1 MKKKCRIKPPSN
13 RYKNGS
19 VLRGIGAGAYGLA
32 EGIIDTVTFGLTDEL
47 TDKGFEGLQNLA
59 KTPEEERRAQ
69 EGIKGI
75 TNTAGAAGA
84 AIGASIL
91 APGLAPKMF
100 KSAISEGVEGTAG
113 ALGATNNEALGMAG
127 EGLTTASNIAMPF
140 INFRYGGGNP
150 RIKEKPSEIFQS
162 VQEVAPINPNWQNEY
177 YHFDKNNARV
187 WKTPKDRFNTFKQD
201 VFPNRYSNVPELRK
215 ITTTFKN
222 GGVTP
227 PHTNMYPNG
236 GPGLTGYLGYSTRY
250 PDSPLGGVSYGKQF
264 KANEGYHIPSL
275 EVYGSKYGPG
285 VKGQYTYINPSRR
298 EITSPTANVQL
309 GYDPKRR
316 GYVEAGGGVD
326 LNILNDRYN
335 KLYIR
340 PQGGIG
346 INAPSKAVFKT
357 PRMFLDEYIN
367 FNYGVGAGYEKTF
380 DNKSKLGVNLRLL
393 MDPVSGKRK
402 ESRQDLSLEEAEQ
415 IALMDPSIDNENIY
429 KSTNENLKFA
439 PQFEAAVT
447 YTPGLK
453 SKREKNIEKLIAK
466 QNAQKTLDA
475 QSKPQIENYT
485 FMRDDYKYGTN
496 MYANGGYGNNNM
508 NQIPV
513 TQFGNGGSH
522 EENPLGGI
530 PQGMGA
536 NGKMNLVEEGE
547 LKIPDPRPQSEGG
560 FFIVSAD
567 PSMKITKSIAED
579 YNLPKK
585 LVGKSVLK
593 AAESILR
600 KGTGREGDSI
610 EENSINIDLS
620 NFLDAHEELTAMKE
634 SQEQG
639 KFMEELAKLEEKYP
653 EYMQALMGAPEP
665 SMEEM
670 PMDPS
675 MQGMPPQ
682 GPSPEEQAMMEQE
695 MMAQQGGMPPG
706 AMPMGAPGMD
716 PAMMGGM
723 PPEAMGMP
731 MMYGGEM
738 YASGGKLPKEVLRAR
753 AESHMSKEAADAY
766 VNNYEY
772 GTNMYAKGSNM
783 IKRADGSYSQ
793 RGLWDNIRAKAASNK
808 RAGRKGKE
816 PTKGMLEQATKIK
829 GNSKMY
835 GSKMYENGGPSDPEN
850 SLPNKNY
857 STYIPRINNKGK
869 VFGFEIKPKE
879 SEFNPAFS
887 GSWDDESSFPVYLN
901 KPRFFGNQEGKKS
914 WKQAMDAYKEDPN
927 QFAKNTSIKRY
938 GSTMG
943 NMYGMGT
950 NMYLLGDDKLTVDK
964 LPLRP
969 PKSLTGGVNGIIG
982 LSEGDKKFDP
992 VNQLSYQKSLGT
1004 AALQSLPALA
1014 NLGMGFFAPP
1024 KEYEGALGRQ
1034 DYVEFPEILPGQ
1046 NLVDINQNFA
1056 GARNALEAVGG
1067 TSPGAYMAGVQTL
1080 YSEKNKDL
1088 NALYTELRNTNATF
1102 KAKEQEINRAIQEG
1116 NLTAAQAELKLEEA
1130 AEAAKAAMLGEGLG
1144 QLADIGTANE
1154 QNELGL
1160 MYANSFA
1167 DNKNLRFKYEPNP
1180 FAGMFNKDQETT

>member
-32 EGIIDTVTFGLTDEL
+32 EGILDTVTFGLTDEL

-91 APGLAPKMF
+91 APQVAPKMF

-140 INFRYGGGNP
+140 INFRYGGSNP

-162 VQEVAPINPNWQNEY
+162 VQEVVPINPNWQNEY

-201 VFPNRYSNVPELRK
+201 VFPNRYSNIPELRK

-236 GPGLTGYLGYSTRY
+236 GPGLTGYLGYDTRY

-285 VKGQYTYINPSRR
+285 IKGQYRYTNPSRTGR
-298 EITSPTANVQL
+298 TAPTANVQL

-335 KLYIR
+335 KLYVR
-340 PQGGIG
+340 PQGSIG
-346 INAPSKAVFKT
+346 INTPSKAVLTT
-357 PRMFLDEYIN
+357 PKMFLDEYIN

-402 ESRQDLSLEEAEQ
+402 ESRKDLSLEEAEQ
-415 IALMDPSIDNENIY
+415 IALMDPSMYHEDIY
-429 KSTNENLKFA
+429 KSTGENLKFA

-453 SKREKNIEKLIAK
+453 TKRERNIEKLIAK

-522 EENPLGGI
+522 EDNPLGGI

-567 PSMKITKSIAED
+567 PSMKITKTIAED

-600 KGTGREGDSI
+600 KGTGREGDTI

-620 NFLDAHEELTAMKE
+620 NFLDAHEELTAMAEAKE
-634 SQEQG
+634 EG
-639 KFMEELAKLEEKYP
+639 KFIEELAKLEEKYP

-665 SMEEM
+665 SMGEM

-675 MQGMPPQ
+675 MQGQQ

-731 MMYGGEM
+731 MMYGGKL
-738 YASGGKLPKEVLRAR
+738 YASGGKMPKEVLRAR

-772 GTNMYAKGSNM
+772 GTNMYAKGGYTVTRSNDRKGKTHKVVRNSDGKTEYYGHEMKNQPKNEKVKKAAEARHRAQGNFGNPFFKAYWDATWEYGGPMEYKKGGNM

-793 RGLWDNIRAKAASNK
+793 RGLWDNIRANK
-808 RAGRKGKE
+808 GSGKK
-816 PTKGMLEQATKIK
+816 PTKEMLEQEKKIK
-829 GNSKMY
+829 GNSMGY
-835 GSKMYENGGPSDPEN
+835 GGDMYE
-850 SLPNKNY
+850 
-857 STYIPRINNKGK
+857 
-869 VFGFEIKPKE
+869 
-879 SEFNPAFS
+879 
-887 GSWDDESSFPVYLN
+887 
-901 KPRFFGNQEGKKS
+901 
-914 WKQAMDAYKEDPN
+914 
-927 QFAKNTSIKRY
+927 Y

-943 NMYGMGT
+943 NMYF
-950 NMYLLGDDKLTVDK
+950 
-964 LPLRP
+964 P
-969 PKSLTGGVNGIIG
+969 GGVMDLPNTFISNSPLSTENLINQAKTLNDIG
-982 LSEGDKKFDP
+982 LSEEEKKFDP
-992 VNQLSYQKSLGT
+992 ANQFSYQKSLGT
-1004 AALQSLPALA
+1004 AVGQALPAAA
-1014 NLGMGFFAPP
+1014 NLAMGLFAPP
-1024 KEYEGALGRQ
+1024 KDYSGIMGRLDPVELERQQLGQR
-1034 DYVEFPEILPGQ
+1034 
-1046 NLVDINQNFA
+1046 
-1056 GARNALEAVGG
+1056 
-1067 TSPGAYMAGVQTL
+1067 GVQLDQSFAQAQAAMEAAGGPGYMSNIGRLQQNRDQATQQ
-1080 YSEKNKDL
+1080 
-1088 NALYTELRNTNATF
+1088 ALTDIENTNTQIANLEE
-1102 KAKEQEINRAIQEG
+1102 KLNLEVQKG
-1116 NLTAAQAELKLEEA
+1116 NLTAAQAELQLEEA
-1130 AEAAKAAMLGEGLG
+1130 AEAAKAAMLGKGIQQIG
-1144 QLADIGTANE
+1144 DIATAGE
-1154 QNELGL
+1154 QNKLGMMYNQ
-1160 MYANSFA
+1160 MYAPNYKF
-1167 DNKNLRFKYEPNP
+1167 DYQGNP
-1180 FAGMFNKDQETT
+1180 FAGMFKKDQQTS

>member
-32 EGIIDTVTFGLTDEL
+32 EGILDTATFGLTDEL

-91 APGLAPKMF
+91 APQLAPKMF
-100 KSAISEGVEGTAG
+100 KSAISEGVEGTTK
-113 ALGATNNEALGMAG
+113 ALDATNNEALGMAG
-127 EGLTTASNIAMPF
+127 QGLTTASNIAMPF

-150 RIKEKPSEIFQS
+150 KTKEKPSKVFQS
-162 VQEVAPINPNWQNEY
+162 VQRSAPINPNWQNEY
-177 YHFDKNNARV
+177 YHFDKDNARV
-187 WKTPKDRFNTFKQD
+187 WKTAKDRFNTFKQD
-201 VFPNRYSNVPELRK
+201 VFPNKYSNIPEFRK

-236 GPGLTGYLGYSTRY
+236 GPGLTGYLGYDTRY
-250 PDSPLGGVSYGKQF
+250 PNSLLGRVSYGKQF

-285 VKGQYTYINPSRR
+285 IKGQYRYINPINTGRVAPIVNT
-298 EITSPTANVQL
+298 EL
-309 GYDPKRR
+309 GYDPKRK
-316 GYVEAGGGVD
+316 GYAGLKAGMQFN
-326 LNILNDRYN
+326 LLNDKYN
-335 KLYIR
+335 KLSVA
-340 PQGGIG
+340 PQAGYSFRT
-346 INAPSKAVFKT
+346 PSKGVLQQNKGELGLRDYT
-357 PRMFLDEYIN
+357 QLEY
-367 FNYGVGAGYEKTF
+367 GLATDYEKTF
-380 DNKSKLGVNLRLL
+380 DNKNKLGLYAGLFI
-393 MDPVSGKRK
+393 DPVSGKMK
-402 ESRQDLSLEEAEQ
+402 EASQGKLIEEIEENFTDFQ
-415 IALMDPSIDNENIY
+415 SGVDNYDESVRDMANAD
-429 KSTNENLKFA
+429 EMLKFL
-439 PQFEAAVT
+439 PRFEVGAKYSFDLAAA
-447 YTPGLK
+447 
-453 SKREKNIEKLIAK
+453 KRNKKIKDIIAK

-485 FMRDDYKYGTN
+485 FMRDDYKYGAN

-567 PSMKITKSIAED
+567 PSMKITKGIAED

-620 NFLDAHEELTAMKE
+620 NFLDAHEELTAMAEAKE
-634 SQEQG
+634 EG

-665 SMEEM
+665 PMEEM

-675 MQGMPPQ
+675 MQGQQ

-695 MMAQQGGMPPG
+695 MMAQQQGGMPPG

-738 YASGGKLPKEVLRAR
+738 YAQGGKMPKEVLKAR

-766 VNNYEY
+766 VNNY
-772 GTNMYAKGSNM
+772 G
-783 IKRADGSYSQ
+783 
-793 RGLWDNIRAKAASNK
+793 
-808 RAGRKGKE
+808 
-816 PTKGMLEQATKIK
+816 
-829 GNSKMY
+829 Y
-835 GSKMYENGGPSDPEN
+835 GSKMYENGGPGDPPKKSYKQPVVSDNTRVVTSAPYYPSQKELQSAIKNKEEFDALKKRVMDDPAGHIAWPGNPRELPMATDSARLYYAQPGRGYTLDYFGSPTLYGTMN
-850 SLPNKNY
+850 SGGFPNVNEAVEAIQKGKATYNPGKY
-857 STYIPRINNKGK
+857 YDEDSTYYNVVTKEPM
-869 VFGFEIKPKE
+869 IK
-879 SEFNPAFS
+879 NR
-887 GSWDDESSFPVYLN
+887 G
-901 KPRFFGNQEGKKS
+901 
-914 WKQAMDAYKEDPN
+914 YK
-927 QFAKNTSIKRY
+927 Y

-950 NMYLLGDDKLTVDK
+950 NMYLLGDTMTVDNLDLNSQTS
-964 LPLRP
+964 LP
-969 PKSLTGGVNGIIG
+969 GGVGNDIIG
-982 LSEGDKKFDP
+982 LSEEEKKFDDIE
-992 VNQLSYQKSLGT
+992 QLSYQKSLGT
-1004 AALQSLPALA
+1004 LAGQAAPIVG
-1014 NLGMGFFAPP
+1014 NLISGLLPP
-1024 KEYEGALGRQ
+1024 KEYDGSLGRMSPVELERMEAGQTPIDIKQTSERTRGALRNAGVGAGNYLANLNTFLNSRNSALAQFETDRARQNAIIANQEAQLNTGIAEKNMGNLAKEFQFNEGA
-1034 DYVEFPEILPGQ
+1034 E
-1046 NLVDINQNFA
+1046 
-1056 GARNALEAVGG
+1056 
-1067 TSPGAYMAGVQTL
+1067 T
-1080 YSEKNKDL
+1080 
-1088 NALYTELRNTNATF
+1088 
-1102 KAKEQEINRAIQEG
+1102 
-1116 NLTAAQAELKLEEA
+1116 
-1130 AEAAKAAMLGEGLG
+1130 AKAAALRKVAEQVAQKVTAGE
-1144 QLADIGTANE
+1144 QDK
-1154 QNELGL
+1154 LGL
-1160 MYANSFA
+1160 MYANAYA
-1167 DNKNLRFKYEPNP
+1167 DNPNFRLNYQPNP
-1180 FAGMFNKDQETT
+1180 FAGMFNKDQEG